1 MDERFLQVKNYE
13 IMFKINIDIKN
24 REDYYIEQMS
34 ITGGPV
40 PRPRINRWIR
50 HQPLAHFYAPQGV
63 PYGRLRGVT
72 LTLDGL
78 EALRLADAEGL
89 EHEQAAG
96 LMGISRPTFSRL
108 LAEARAVVARA
119 LVNGWAIRI
128 EGGNYEFTGDPPS
141 GLPGRRRCRQGAGG
155 GRMRAGRGISMSADG
170 TGASAEKEALSAV
183 EALTG
188 PQAEPAAESPHKV

>member
-1 MDERFLQVKNYE
+1 
-13 IMFKINIDIKN
+13 
-24 REDYYIEQMS
+24 
-34 ITGGPV
+34 V
-40 PRPRINRWIR
+40 PRPRMNRWIR

-63 PYGRLRGVT
+63 PFGRMRGVT

-108 LAEARAVVARA
+108 LAEARSVVARA

-128 EGGNYEFTGDPPS
+128 EGGNYQFAGDAPS
-141 GLPGRRRCRQGAGG
+141 CLPGRRRCRRGAGG
-155 GRMRAGRGISMSADG
+155 DRMRTGQGIPMSADG
-170 TGASAEKEALSAV
+170 TGASVEKAAPSTM

-188 PQAEPAAESPHKV
+188 PPAEPAAESPHKI